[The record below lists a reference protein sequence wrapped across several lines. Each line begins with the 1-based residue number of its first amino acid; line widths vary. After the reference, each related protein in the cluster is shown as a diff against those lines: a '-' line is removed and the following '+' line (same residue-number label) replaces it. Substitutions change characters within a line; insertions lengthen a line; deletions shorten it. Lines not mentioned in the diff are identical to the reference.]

1 MYFHADLSESIFPPS
16 LSLFSSPTALFPPLF
31 LLEFPMDSRIPSQV
45 QQTHVHSHLYFLFLQ
60 LSFQRGEESCH
71 PWRGGKEPLQIQAT
85 LSSSVEAEGG
95 QDLISLFSLFQRFLR
110 LSPISAPFLLELYL
124 YWDIFLVLSSLF
136 IYPVAVNAEDVFI
149 LKWGLVSP

>member
-1 MYFHADLSESIFPPS
+1 
-16 LSLFSSPTALFPPLF
+16 
-31 LLEFPMDSRIPSQV
+31 
-45 QQTHVHSHLYFLFLQ
+45 
-60 LSFQRGEESCH
+60 
-71 PWRGGKEPLQIQAT
+71 
-85 LSSSVEAEGG
+85 
-95 QDLISLFSLFQRFLR
+95 